1 MWKPE
6 NYSENQISLQMTL
19 SYIKIFRKSYIF
31 CILSSLYETCH
42 HGCKL
47 RFLFKH
53 YEDSLIIFLL
63 SSYETCHH
71 GCEIRFL
78 FKHYEYSLI
87 IFLLSLYETCHHG
100 WGSVWIGGK
109 AATAPPPVPMCVKV
123 NAFKLTPT
131 HQNWWRRNSF
141 PKTILLGDSWV
152 TLWLEASIQ
161 VKCSLILEEFVYQS
175 LAPYAKHMLIRNVAF
190 ST

>member
-1 MWKPE
+1 MTNSKIAERMWKPE

-42 HGCKL
+42 HGCK
-47 RFLFKH
+47 
-53 YEDSLIIFLL
+53 I
-63 SSYETCHH
+63 
-71 GCEIRFL
+71 
-78 FKHYEYSLI
+78 KHYEYSLI
-87 IFLLSLYETCHHG
+87 IVLLSSYETWHHG

-161 VKCSLILEEFVYQS
+161 VKCSLIILEEFVYQS
-175 LAPYAKHMLIRNVAF
+175 LAPYAKHILIRNVAF